1 MGRMA
6 EGRWR
11 LTAHAAAALLALAAL
26 TACTPDPTPTP
37 SPTGFASDEEAFAA
51 AEDTYRAYIDA
62 LNRVELADPATF
74 EPVYALLSNGS
85 LDDEKKSLTEMHAN
99 HWTVAGASNVTDFFG
114 QSYADGIIVAIACLD
129 VSDVSLVDENG
140 VSQVD
145 PARPNV
151 YAMKL
156 EFAPTSHAEALSI
169 SDSTA
174 IEDPRC
180 AH

>member
-62 LNRVELADPATF
+62 VNRRREDNSATDPNQFLTGEALQDSIDGTRNLEAAGFHIEGPAQITAVRHIKASDTDAVIGVCLSSVDTRVIDSGGNDVTPTDRPDTTSLEIEVTF
-74 EPVYALLSNGS
+74 AEPLHLIVQSVPDG
-85 LDDEKKSLTEMHAN
+85 
-99 HWTVAGASNVTDFFG
+99 GAS
-114 QSYADGIIVAIACLD
+114 C
-129 VSDVSLVDENG
+129 
-140 VSQVD
+140 
-145 PARPNV
+145 
-151 YAMKL
+151 
-156 EFAPTSHAEALSI
+156 
-169 SDSTA
+169 
-174 IEDPRC
+174 
-180 AH
+180 